1 MKTMKIRITLTEGML
16 GTACANKDVHKEFI
30 ASKSADAEKMEEE
43 LASLPAETLEH
54 KGKLVF
60 HRMPDGK
67 TPMLYNYAVRGFL
80 KEALGVQCDLL
91 EGEVKVGKTKLS
103 KYSFKKIV
111 DNFVFVTPRMLPLSN
126 PVGEDCVRPLR
137 ADTMK
142 GERVSLATSET
153 VPAGTTFEFE
163 LAVLA
168 GDEKFMDVLRAC
180 LDYGMLKGL
189 GGWRNSG
196 RGTFVWE
203 EVKPDEALKI

>member
-1 MKTMKIRITLTEGML
+1 MKTMKIRITLTEEML

-30 ASKSADAEKMEEE
+30 ASKSADAAKMEEE
-43 LASLPAETLEH
+43 LASLPAEELEE

-60 HRMPDGK
+60 HRMPDGR
-67 TPMLYNYAVRGFL
+67 PMLFNYQLRGYL

-91 EGEVKVGKTKLS
+91 EPGVEIKVGKTKLS
-103 KYSFKKIV
+103 KYSHKKIV
-111 DNFVFVTPRMLPLSN
+111 DNFVFVEPRMIPLSS

-153 VPAGTTFEFE
+153 VPAGTTLEFE
-163 LAVLA
+163 ILYLAN
-168 GDEKFMDVLRAC
+168 DEKFFELLKAC
-180 LDYGMLKGL
+180 LDYGSMKGL

-196 RGTFVWE
+196 KGTFLWE
-203 EVKPDEALKI
+203 DITPKA